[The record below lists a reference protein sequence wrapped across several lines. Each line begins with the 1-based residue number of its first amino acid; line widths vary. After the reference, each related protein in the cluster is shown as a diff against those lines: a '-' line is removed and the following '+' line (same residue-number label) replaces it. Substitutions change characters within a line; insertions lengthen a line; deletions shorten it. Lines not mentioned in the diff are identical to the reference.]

1 MIAGVT
7 GKYCAGK
14 DAVSEIL
21 EQFGFI
27 SVDEDGIGHRAL
39 DVKRDAVIG
48 AFGPYIK
55 SPDGSIDRSKLGS
68 LVFSR
73 QMNLKRLEHILHPWM
88 VAETAKLLETMS
100 GKNALINAAILFRM
114 GLHTL
119 CNFVIVVKAPLVI
132 RIFRGLKRDTRG
144 VWHVFKRMR
153 FQPRFDIH
161 GQFLKK
167 QGIPVDMYTVR
178 NRGSRK
184 ALVRRVSRIL
194 AHNGISGR

>member
-1 MIAGVT
+1 MTAGVT

-14 DAVSEIL
+14 DVVSRIL

-39 DVKRDAVIG
+39 DAKREAVIG
-48 AFGPYIK
+48 AFGAFIK
-55 SPDGSIDRSKLGS
+55 SPDGSIDRAKLGS

-73 QMNLKRLEHILHPWM
+73 QTDLRRLEHIVHPWM
-88 VAETAKLLETMS
+88 VAETARLLENLS

-119 CNFVIVVKAPLVI
+119 CDFVIVVKAPLVV
-132 RIFRGLKRDTRG
+132 RILRGLKRDTRG

-153 FQPRFDIH
+153 FQPSLDIH

-167 QGIPVDMYTVR
+167 QGIPVDMYTVW

-194 AHNGISGR
+194 THYGISGR